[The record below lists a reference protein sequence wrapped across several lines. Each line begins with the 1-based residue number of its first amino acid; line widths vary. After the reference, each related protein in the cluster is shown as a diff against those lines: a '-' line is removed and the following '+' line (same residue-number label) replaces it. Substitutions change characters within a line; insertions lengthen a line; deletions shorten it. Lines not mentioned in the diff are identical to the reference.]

1 MSEPG
6 NDDEDLAEVIT
17 LDRTAPPAKAT
28 PRELGTCMHHTVEV
42 SASEGSLTCTKCK
55 RPVSPLWWIEKL
67 AGRWSREVAR
77 QKQIASD
84 VKAAEAKLAELKA
97 EEARTRSRVGRL
109 RGRDDE
115 PARQPFPS
123 DLADKARR
131 ADMPGPCYLVRV
143 QVEAPSRRRL
153 PEDQWASA
161 AVVAVVADDEAR
173 PLLETIKRLINAGGR
188 GSG

>member
-123 DLADKARR
+123 DLVQQAKR
-131 ADMPGPCYLVRV
+131 ADAPGYLVRV
-143 QVEAPSRRRL
+143 QVEAPSRYRA
-153 PEDQWASA
+153 EWAHCA
-161 AVVAVVADDEAR
+161 AIAFVGEAEAG